1 MLRHHHST
9 GKRILRVV
17 CCLALSAGIFASLT
31 ACKEEGDITPGPTAK
46 PEQPTV
52 IVNNEAVPPDHTIM
66 VSGYGVVTVEPDLAR
81 ITIVTAGASTTSEE
95 AAALCETAT
104 QQVKDTAS
112 AQNVLAKNLT
122 ASGITISSTLRESDG
137 AVTGYTARQTIT
149 IIESDISRVNTIL
162 SPIIDAKIIESYEVT
177 YSLLDASAAYASALA
192 AAVTDAKEKAEA
204 IAAAGGVALSKLVLV
219 TEAPVENQLVGVAFK
234 SSSID
239 VEANLTATYS
249 VKDLPPQS

>member
-1 MLRHHHST
+1 MHQNKT
-9 GKRILRVV
+9 IFKRIVRVCV
-17 CCLALSAGIFASLT
+17 CLAFSAALVLSLA

-52 IVNNEAVPPDHTIM
+52 IVNNEAIPPDHTIM
-66 VSGYGVVTVEPDLAR
+66 VSGYGVVIAEPDLAS
-81 ITIVTAGASTTSEE
+81 ITIVTAGASATSEE

-104 QQVKDTAS
+104 QQVKDTA
-112 AQNVLAKNLT
+112 AEQNVLTIDLT
-122 ASGITISSTLRESDG
+122 TSGVTISSTLRESDG

-149 IIESDISRVNTIL
+149 IFESDISRVNTIL

-177 YSLLDASAAYASALA
+177 YSLLDASAAYAGALA

-204 IAAAGGVALSKLVLV
+204 IAAAGEVALDEIILV

-234 SSSID
+234 SSSIE
-239 VEANLTATYS
+239 VEANLTVTFS
-249 VKDLPPQS
+249 VKAIPPQS